1 VSTLI
6 AKLDKIRN
14 GAYEPFDFII
24 ADAKDGDMAMG
35 IVAPG
40 PKRDAS
46 GKPKDTSKSLQEY
59 LAAMEEMTKSGLVD
73 IMLMSASN
81 AETLSNRGLF
91 ADDKVTPAVRHNDTT
106 DIWSMRGSSYNKEPS
121 QNFRSA
127 NLERVR
133 AFSNL
138 GLYSITFSNDLDCDL
153 ETLEAY
159 GAYRDEVVDLGLDHF
174 LEVFNP
180 AFDIGISGE
189 ELGDYINDS
198 ILKTLAGLVS
208 AERPQFLKMQYNGP
222 KAMEQLAAYNPT
234 GLIVG
239 ILGGAKGTTRDTF
252 ELISQAEKYGAR
264 VALFGRKINLAED
277 PIALVG
283 LMRQVVERT
292 VMPLDAVN
300 AYHDQLAKSGRV
312 ADRDIEA
319 DREITDAILKV
330 SRDA

>member
-1 VSTLI
+1 MSTLI
-6 AKLDKIRN
+6 TKLDKIRN
-14 GAYEPFDFII
+14 GAYEPSDFII

-81 AETLSNRGLF
+81 AESLSNRGLF
-91 ADDKVTPAVRHNDTT
+91 ADGKVTPAVRHNDTT

-159 GAYRDEVVDLGLDHF
+159 VAYRDEVVDLGLDHF

-180 AFDIGISGE
+180 AFDIGISSEG
-189 ELGDYINDS
+189 LGDYINDC

-222 KAMEQLAAYNPT
+222 KAMEQLAAYDPT

-292 VMPLDAVN
+292 VLPLDAVN
-300 AYHDQLAKSGRV
+300 AYHDQLAKSGKV